1 MRKYALVLSLAA
13 LLSAPAASASLAPH
27 ALIATRSRVITYRSH
42 DGQIRRAWLL
52 YPARLIHRPIPLI
65 ISPHG
70 RGLSGRAN
78 ARIWGDLPGMGDFAV
93 INPAGQGRVLHQYSW
108 GYPGEISDLARM
120 VSIAQHHGIPV
131 NRRRVYAVGGSMGGQ
146 ETLLLAAR
154 YPHLLAGAI
163 AFDPATNLRRR
174 YVDFAALPNGKQ
186 LQQFMRREVGG
197 TPTTNPGGYAVRS
210 PSSYAKQLA
219 FSGVKLQLW
228 WSTRDRII
236 RDQRLETGA
245 LAKELR
251 RLNPHMWLRSLK
263 GTWAHT
269 AEMEPWGR
277 LPDAL
282 AWFHLL
288 PKEYATWPH
297 QEPIALS
304 T

>member
-1 MRKYALVLSLAA
+1 
-13 LLSAPAASASLAPH
+13 
-27 ALIATRSRVITYRSH
+27 
-42 DGQIRRAWLL
+42 
-52 YPARLIHRPIPLI
+52 
-65 ISPHG
+65 
-70 RGLSGRAN
+70 
-78 ARIWGDLPGMGDFAV
+78 
-93 INPAGQGRVLHQYSW
+93 
-108 GYPGEISDLARM
+108 M